1 MLLIFD
7 KLPKKFSH
15 DNFLVKLMK
24 IPKNYFSATFTEGN
38 ANTLL
43 TNDAKMNLLESGG
56 IQTTATTQSTLG
68 PPSLSVGNHLDIP
81 QSNPNLL
88 SPDMLNQRRGSFIK
102 FPSL

>member
-7 KLPKKFSH
+7 KLPNEKFIMFH
-15 DNFLVKLMK
+15 LEKFTLY
-24 IPKNYFSATFTEGN
+24 IFYITATFTEGN

-102 FPSL
+102 